1 MRRSALHIGLLAALL
16 FCAQRVAAQ
25 DVVAEVEDE
34 QITAAEFVSRYAGFI
49 LKAGVADDP
58 RLRMQVLDGM
68 IDERLL
74 IADARAHGLD
84 GTPAFAEFA
93 ERVQEKLLIE
103 SYIDRHVTSRVAVTD
118 GDLEEAFIRMNTEL
132 TARHLYARTREEAL
146 ALRERVEAGE
156 TFEML
161 AAEVFGDPALAAAG
175 GSVGTF
181 TYDEMDQDFEDAA
194 FALQVGD
201 VSGPVRTAQGYSII
215 QVTDRF
221 TKPLITETEFA
232 QRKDKLRAL
241 VLRKKRLSARTHA
254 AREAADRLQ
263 VTFHPAFD
271 RLLGQL
277 QGVSLIADEAMAAFL
292 DEPLLSYS
300 TEAGRATWT
309 VERFREVAADTDPA
323 QRGQVRTAA
332 DLKEF
337 ASGLVVRSHLIEA
350 AREAEL
356 DTTAAYRQAQ
366 ASALERW
373 ILDARRAQIMAAVV
387 VHEDSIRA
395 HYRQYPTEFIA
406 PAGTSRPL
414 EEVRPIIEEQLRER
428 LGRMALAEVAADLR
442 EEAEVRVDRDVLLGV
457 SIGAQ
462 APIDGPGISTAEYAR
477 TDAVPGD
484 AFAGIDLGDGGER
497 AVPGDADEGV
507 DGPPAANLDEAV
519 EGAGERA
526 RAGSKHGRRTG
537 AAHGDTPSSQAARP
551 ATKNE
556 SGR

>member
-1 MRRSALHIGLLAALL
+1 MRRSTLHIGLLAALL
-16 FCAQRVAAQ
+16 LCAQRVAAQ
-25 DVVAEVEDE
+25 DVVAEVEGE
-34 QITAAEFVSRYAGFI
+34 QITAAEFVSRYTGFI
-49 LKAGVADDP
+49 LKAGVADVP

-74 IADARAHGLD
+74 IADGRARGFD

-93 ERVQEKLLIE
+93 ERVREKLLIE
-103 SYIDRHVTSRVAVTD
+103 SYIDRHVTSRVAVTER
-118 GDLEEAFIRMNTEL
+118 DLEEAFIRMNTEL

-146 ALRERVEAGE
+146 ALRARLEAGE

-194 FALQVGD
+194 YGLPVGD

-232 QRKDKLRAL
+232 QRRDKLRAL
-241 VLRKKRLSARTHA
+241 VLRKKRLGARTHA
-254 AREAADRLQ
+254 ARKAADRLQ

-277 QGVSLIADEAMAAFL
+277 QGVSLIADEAMDAFL

-300 TEAGRATWT
+300 TDAGRATWT
-309 VERFREVAADTDPA
+309 VEQFREVAADTDPA
-323 QRGQVRTAA
+323 QRAQVRTAA

-337 ASGLVVRSHLIEA
+337 ATGLVVRSRLIEA
-350 AREAEL
+350 SRETEL

-373 ILDARRAQIMAAVV
+373 ILDARRAQIAEAVAV
-387 VHEDSIRA
+387 QDDSIRA
-395 HYRQYPTEFIA
+395 HYRQHPTEFIA
-406 PAGTSRPL
+406 PDGTQRPL
-414 EEVRPIIEEQLRER
+414 EEVRPIIKEQLRER
-428 LGRMALAEVAADLR
+428 LGRMAIAEVTADLR
-442 EEAEVRVDRDVLLGV
+442 EEADVRVDREVLLGV
-457 SIGAQ
+457 SIG
-462 APIDGPGISTAEYAR
+462 TFAR
-477 TDAVPGD
+477 GDDA
-484 AFAGIDLGDGGER
+484 AASAGSEQDR
-497 AVPGDADEGV
+497 RR
-507 DGPPAANLDEAV
+507 
-519 EGAGERA
+519 GAA
-526 RAGSKHGRRTG
+526 RA
-537 AAHGDTPSSQAARP
+537 DVPSSESSRP
-551 ATKNE
+551 APKNE